1 MCGKGT
7 YQLYIGETKM
17 GGIEDGEAF
26 DDQLG
31 SQGKW
36 RKYWTAIYM
45 TVGRLLFF
53 MNSLSL

>member
-1 MCGKGT
+1 
-7 YQLYIGETKM
+7 M
-17 GGIEDGEAF
+17 GSIEDGEAF